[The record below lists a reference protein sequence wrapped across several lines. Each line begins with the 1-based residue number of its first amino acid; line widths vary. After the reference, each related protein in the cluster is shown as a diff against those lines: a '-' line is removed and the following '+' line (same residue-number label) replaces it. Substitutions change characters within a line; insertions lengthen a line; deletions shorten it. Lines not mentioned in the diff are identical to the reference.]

1 MTTSTVWKAATGA
14 LIARDAVLRSRV
26 VSHDYVGDG
35 GCRERLCHDPFNLF
49 VFISGTFTRFSDD
62 ELLDRY
68 RSRDQYLS
76 RVRRA
81 ADHLA
86 ASGYITNP
94 DRMALIAAAE
104 REPLP
109 EELRCR
115 K

>member
-14 LIARDAVLRSRV
+14 LIALTLAPIRVEATITSVTVAAARDY
-26 VSHDYVGDG
+26 D
-35 GCRERLCHDPFNLF
+35 DPFNLF

-68 RSRDQYLS
+68 QSRDQYLS

-86 ASGYITNP
+86 ASGYITDP

-104 REPLP
+104 CEPLP
-109 EELRCR
+109 EELPCR